1 MSRLPRLEHHRF
13 VGLRDTMRAYDCDVE
28 EQFDELKGRVESED
42 LISAKQVQT
51 FGPDTAVEVRNRGFR
66 I

>member
-1 MSRLPRLEHHRF
+1 
-13 VGLRDTMRAYDCDVE
+13 MRAYDCDVE
-28 EQFDELKGRVESED
+28 EQFDELKARVESED

-51 FGPDTAVEVRNRGFR
+51 FGPDTLLEARNRGFR